1 MALSA
6 HGHFSPL
13 VENESQLKNQEQ
25 SSIIL
30 IRAPDHYVYS
40 YPNKDLMTQI
50 FIFLV
55 VMVTWVSLE
64 MVSKMIVG
72 MAV

>member
-1 MALSA
+1 M
-6 HGHFSPL
+6 
-13 VENESQLKNQEQ
+13 
-25 SSIIL
+25 
-30 IRAPDHYVYS
+30 IRVPDHYVYS